1 MSNSL
6 QTMDYSPPG
15 SSVQGILQ
23 ARILEWVHPFPSPG
37 DLSNPVIEPGSAFQA
52 DFLLSELPREVKQMF
67 IEWPQSTYSVLESL
81 DTLSINPDNAA

>member
-52 DFLLSELPREVKQMF
+52 DFFYYLSYQG
-67 IEWPQSTYSVLESL
+67 SL
-81 DTLSINPDNAA
+81 SPNEYVEIIHFDP